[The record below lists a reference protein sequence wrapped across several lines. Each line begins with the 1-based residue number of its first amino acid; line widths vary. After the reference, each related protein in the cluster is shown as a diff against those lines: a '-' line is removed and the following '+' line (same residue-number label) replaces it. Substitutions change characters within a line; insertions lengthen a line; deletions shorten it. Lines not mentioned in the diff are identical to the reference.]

1 MLPVSPK
8 LVRETG
14 DEVEFPA
21 KILVDDSG
29 PALIVKS
36 GATNKVNVVV
46 CVSVPTV
53 LDTVRT

>member
-8 LVRETG
+8 LVRETV
-14 DEVEFPA
+14 DVVEFPA

-36 GATNKVNVVV
+36 GATVTVNVVV
-46 CVSVPTV
+46 CVNVPTV
-53 LDTVRT
+53 LVIVMT